1 MWSSLVGGAPR
12 IRRRPRGR
20 HGGVTPRRET
30 RRYVLPVNVLAA
42 IDVGTNTTRSLVA
55 RPDGGRLERL
65 AARAVM
71 TGLGQG
77 LEATGR
83 IGPEALD
90 AVESAAAEM
99 AAEARRLGADRLVV
113 GCTAVARDA
122 ANGDELVRRLEAAT
136 GVAPRVLSG
145 DEEARLTFLGLVAA
159 GAPDPLLACDLGG
172 GSLEI
177 MGGEGGRLAWSVS
190 LPLGTRRLTERFALP
205 DPPPLEEAGRLI
217 ALVQREVG
225 EAVAGRPAGGG
236 VAAGGSAAAVAR
248 LAGTEELDAAAL
260 RTAIERL
267 AGAPAAE
274 VAARSG
280 LSPER
285 ARLSFAGAAAY
296 DGVRRALDLPS
307 LRASEAG
314 VREGLVLEAAAA

>member
-1 MWSSLVGGAPR
+1 MD
-12 IRRRPRGR
+12 
-20 HGGVTPRRET
+20 
-30 RRYVLPVNVLAA
+30 VLAA
-42 IDVGTNTTRSLVA
+42 IDVGTNTTRLLVA
-55 RPDGGRLERL
+55 RAVDGGLDRL

-71 TGLGQG
+71 TSLGRG

-83 IGPEALD
+83 IDPEALD

-99 AAEARRLGADRLVV
+99 AAEARRLGAERLVV

-122 ANGDELVRRLEAAT
+122 ANADELLRRLGAAT

-145 DEEARLTFLGLVAA
+145 DEEAALTFRGLVAA

-177 MGGEGGRLAWSVS
+177 MGGEGGSLAWAVS

-217 ALVQREVG
+217 SLVQREVRDAVG
-225 EAVAGRPAGGG
+225 ERRAGGG

-248 LAGTEELDAAAL
+248 LAGTDDLDGPAL
-260 RTAIERL
+260 RRAIERL
-267 AGAPAAE
+267 AEAPSAA
-274 VAARSG
+274 VAAATG
-280 LSPER
+280 LPPER
-285 ARLSFAGAAAY
+285 TRLCFAGAAAY
-296 DGVRRALDLPS
+296 DGVRRAFGLMS

-314 VREGLVLEAAAA
+314 VREGLILEAAAA